1 MAAIFREKQ
10 RKNTKNSRILAKTNK
25 IFKLNCY
32 SLCRLY
38 GVLYFWNKRVFQK
51 FQKNKMAAIFQCK
64 SVNIKEN
71 AIKNELIDIKRS
83 R

>member
-1 MAAIFREKQ
+1 MAAIFCEKQ
-10 RKNTKNSRILAKTNK
+10 RKNTKNSRILAKKT
-25 IFKLNCY
+25 IFSSSNV
-32 SLCRLY
+32 
-38 GVLYFWNKRVFQK
+38 VLYAVYMESYISETNVFFK
-51 FQKNKMAAIFQCK
+51 KLKKNKMAAIFQCK